1 MYDSPP
7 SPEKWAARLSWL
19 EKEEAAAQHP
29 LASYMVEEHAC
40 ALSMDLYS
48 AFCSGAWISV
58 IVLAHAVADSSLR
71 GQDSKARSVEVFGA
85 DADLTWLRKRR
96 NELVH
101 ARNDVPVI
109 TVDEM
114 WMVQKTL
121 ERDARRAVQIMFRA
135 IFSDPGT

>member
-7 SPEKWAARLSWL
+7 SPETWAARLSWL
-19 EKEEAAAQHP
+19 EKEDEAAHHP
-29 LASYMVEEHAC
+29 LASYAVEEHAC
-40 ALSMDLYS
+40 ALTMDLYS

-71 GQDSKARSVEVFGA
+71 GGDNKAKSVEVFGR
-85 DADLTWLRKRR
+85 DPDLTWLRKRR

-101 ARNDVPVI
+101 AKNDAPII

-114 WMVQKTL
+114 WMDQKKL

-135 IFSDPGT
+135 IYSDPGT